1 MRIIQKPIIIL
12 FLIFQTSIQF
22 SCSYENENTGILYRI
37 LIKLKFRVTEISVD
51 FPSRLKKYD
60 VLFLQDLIQEP
71 IETEIE
77 KIQEFV
83 RDGGTLVVS
92 GVNDN
97 AINGLIEDYG
107 LKLHSLTERIEFS
120 RRVSQN
126 PYFPQHPVDE
136 IQPRAND
143 VIESQGR
150 NVTILYGSGNKGVV
164 VTLDDGEGHVFFIT
178 STYMFQE
185 EGLLN
190 SHNADFLYNLIS
202 TFPRTAH
209 IGLAE
214 GRYYSPDTKPPN
226 TFVSLVFKTPVGLAC
241 VYICL
246 ILFVFLILRGKR
258 FGKPIDIHEKNR
270 RLSSE
275 YVIAMTSLYQKNN
288 TRMDI
293 LQHIRDKFRIEL
305 GVRWRVNPNI
315 KTSKFLEE
323 LHIRGAV
330 DDEGLLAA
338 LLKDL
343 DKSTITEKELLE
355 LAKRVDTFHKLSK
368 SRI

>member
-1 MRIIQKPIIIL
+1 MRIFQKPILIL
-12 FLIFQTSIQF
+12 FVIFQTCIQF
-22 SCSYENENTGILYRI
+22 SCSYENENMGILYRI
-37 LIKLKFRVTEISVD
+37 LIKLKFRATEISVE

-60 VLFLQDLIQEP
+60 VLFLQDLIQAP

-83 RDGGTLVVS
+83 RGGGTLVVN

-97 AINGLIEDYG
+97 AMSGLIEAYG
-107 LKLHSLTERIEFS
+107 LKLHTLPNRLEYSQ
-120 RRVSQN
+120 RVSQK
-126 PYFPQHPVDE
+126 PYFPQHPIDE
-136 IQPRAND
+136 IRTRTNY

-150 NVTILYGSGNKGVV
+150 NATVLYGSENKGVV

-178 STYMFQE
+178 SSYMFQE

-190 SHNADFLYNLIS
+190 SKNADFLYNLTS
-202 TFPRTAH
+202 TFTRSAH

-214 GRYYSPDTKPPN
+214 EKYYSPDTKPPN

-275 YVIAMTSLYQKNN
+275 YVIAMTTLYQKNN

-293 LQHIRDKFRIEL
+293 LQHIRDKFRIDL
-305 GVRWRVNPNI
+305 GARWRVNPII

-355 LAKRVDTFHKLSK
+355 LAKRVDTFHNLSK